1 MYVSHEHTSHSLERN
16 FLVDSKIIQLRRL
29 LIFSKQAFFFY
40 AVVSVTAVPLSF
52 GLLHPGVSWI
62 ATWGLGITATLF
74 TYLFFLLFL
83 SVVIKREFPGNLIE
97 GVLFLSLV
105 GLIRGVLIFFGAQH
119 FDLDDP
125 SALSMRLLNSVI
137 TTLIWLG
144 LSSVLVEANRRYQRR
159 YRAIINQVLIAN
171 MRSSAS
177 LDPSFALVA
186 RDLAKIQGRLQA
198 TYSRSQESL
207 PNPVTASSA
216 AREIREQIDT
226 ALKPLS
232 QRLWLSSIYEYPKLK
247 ILPLLLQATKN
258 LKFPLELLIFIYGI
272 TTIFNYSVT
281 FGVQKGVIRAVSG
294 TACLLIMEL
303 IRRIMITK
311 WQIIKIGVNLTY
323 LIFIGLIVNLAST
336 ISTDALEFQN
346 FLPYYLILAPE
357 VGGLMIVISA
367 LYLAATDREAIL
379 KSLKGQLDSTNALL
393 YLGYASNSAGNVQ
406 LASYLHNSLQSE
418 LSAIALQL
426 ERVAEDPK
434 PGEVDD
440 VLERFSAIVNRSMSE
455 DLLNYLE
462 VPEVRYRR
470 ILKSW
475 VDIAEISDEI
485 DLKIFD
491 DNDRSTLFVQLIQEA
506 ISNAVRKG
514 GAKSIH
520 ISAGYNADVLK
531 VAIRNDGEFD
541 PNTKKGIGQ
550 QWIDRF
556 AVSDWRISSDERGTL
571 LEVDF

>member
-1 MYVSHEHTSHSLERN
+1 M
-16 FLVDSKIIQLRRL
+16 DSEILQLRRL
-29 LIFSKQAFFFY
+29 LIFSKQAFYFF
-40 AVVSVTAVPLSF
+40 APISVTAVPLSF
-52 GLLHPGVSWI
+52 GLLHAGVSWL
-62 ATWGLGITATLF
+62 ATWGLGIASTLI
-74 TYLFFLLFL
+74 TYIYFLYFL
-83 SVVIKREFPGNLIE
+83 YVSRRKYFNHNFLEGAIFLI
-97 GVLFLSLV
+97 LL
-105 GLIRGVLIFFGAQH
+105 GLTRGALIYFGAVY
-119 FDLDDP
+119 FGLDDP
-125 SALSMRLLNSVI
+125 STLWMRLLNSVI

-144 LSSVLVEANRRYQRR
+144 LSSILVEGNRRYQRR

-186 RDLAKIQGRLQA
+186 RDLAKIQVRLQA
-198 TYSRSQESL
+198 TYSKSQEGLS
-207 PNPVTASSA
+207 NRVTASSA

-232 QRLWLSSIYEYPKLK
+232 HRLWLNSIYEYPKLK
-247 ILPLLLQATKN
+247 ILPLLQQATKN
-258 LKFPLELLIFIYGI
+258 LKFPLAILIVIYGV
-272 TTIFNYSVT
+272 TTLFNYSVT
-281 FGVQKGVIRAVSG
+281 FGIQKGVTRALSG
-294 TACLLIMEL
+294 TTCLLIMEL
-303 IRRIMITK
+303 VRRTVIAK
-311 WQIIKIGVNLTY
+311 WQKIRNAINLTY
-323 LIFIGLIVNLAST
+323 LIFIGLLVSLAST
-336 ISTDALEFQN
+336 ISTDALEFRN
-346 FLPYYLILAPE
+346 FLPYYMLLAPE

-367 LYLAATDREAIL
+367 VYLAATDREEIL
-379 KSLKGQLDSTNALL
+379 KSLKGQLDATNAHLHS
-393 YLGYASNSAGNVQ
+393 GYASNSAGNVQ

-434 PGEVDD
+434 SGEVDE

-462 VPEVRYRR
+462 VPEVRYKR

-485 DLKIFD
+485 DLKIFN
-491 DNDRSTLFVQLIQEA
+491 DNNRSTLFVQLIQEA

-520 ISAGYNADVLK
+520 ISAGYRADVLK
-531 VAIRNDGEFD
+531 VAISNDGKFD
-541 PNTKKGIGQ
+541 PNTKKGIGH

-556 AVSDWRISSDERGTL
+556 AVSDWKISADERGTL
-571 LEVDF
+571 LEVDL

>member
-1 MYVSHEHTSHSLERN
+1 M
-16 FLVDSKIIQLRRL
+16 DSKFVQLRRL
-29 LIFSKQAFFFY
+29 LVFSKQAFYFY
-40 AVVSVTAVPLSF
+40 AAISVTAVPLSF
-52 GLLHPGVSWI
+52 GLLHTGVSWI
-62 ATWGLGITATLF
+62 ATWGLGIASTF
-74 TYLFFLLFL
+74 ITYLFFLLFL
-83 SVVIKREFPGNLIE
+83 FANRRRYFVHSLSQVTI
-97 GVLFLSLV
+97 FLLLV
-105 GLIRGVLIFFGAQH
+105 GSIRGVLIFFGAPY
-119 FDLDDP
+119 FGLKDP
-125 SALSMRLLNSVI
+125 SALSMRLLNSIV

-144 LSSVLVEANRRYQRR
+144 LSSILVEGNRRYQRR

-171 MRSSAS
+171 MRTSAS

-186 RDLAKIQGRLQA
+186 RDLAKIQVRLQA
-198 TYSRSQESL
+198 TYSKSQEGLS
-207 PNPVTASSA
+207 NPVTASNA

-232 QRLWLSSIYEYPKLK
+232 HRLWLNSIYEYPKLK

-258 LKFPLELLIFIYGI
+258 LNFPLPLLIFIYGV

-281 FGVQKGVIRAVSG
+281 FGIQKGGIRALAG
-294 TACLLIMEL
+294 TACLLIMEFV
-303 IRRIMITK
+303 RRAVIAK
-311 WQIIKIGVNLTY
+311 WQSIKIAVNLTY
-323 LIFIGLIVNLAST
+323 LIYIGLLVSLAST
-336 ISTDALEFQN
+336 ISTDELQFGT

-367 LYLAATDREAIL
+367 VYLGATDREEIL
-379 KSLKGQLDSTNALL
+379 KSLKGQIDSTNALL
-393 YLGYASNSAGNVQ
+393 NLDFSSNRAGNVQ

-418 LSAIALQL
+418 LNAIALQL

-434 PGEVDD
+434 SGEVDE
-440 VLERFSAIVNRSMSE
+440 VLERFSSIVNRSMSE

-475 VDIAEISDEI
+475 MGIAEITDEI
-485 DLKIFD
+485 DPKIFD
-491 DNDRSTLFVQLIQEA
+491 DNNRSTLFVQLIQEA

-514 GAKSIH
+514 GATSIH
-520 ISAGYNADVLK
+520 ILARYSDDVLK

-541 PNTKKGIGQ
+541 QSTQKGIGHK
-550 QWIDRF
+550 WIDRF
-556 AVSDWRISSDERGTL
+556 AVSDWRVSADEQETL

>member
-1 MYVSHEHTSHSLERN
+1 MDN
-16 FLVDSKIIQLRRL
+16 KIVQLRRL
-29 LIFSKQAFFFY
+29 LIFSKQAFYFY
-40 AVVSVTAVPLSF
+40 AAISVTAVPLSF
-52 GLLHPGVSWI
+52 GLLHTDVNWI
-62 ATWGLGITATLF
+62 ATWGLGITSTLI
-74 TYLFFLLFL
+74 TYFFFLSFLFASRRKYFGRNLFEGITLLLFL
-83 SVVIKREFPGNLIE
+83 
-97 GVLFLSLV
+97 
-105 GLIRGVLIFFGAQH
+105 GLIRGVLIFFGAPY
-119 FDLDDP
+119 FGLDDP
-125 SALSMRLLNSVI
+125 SALSMRLLNSVV

-144 LSSVLVEANRRYQRR
+144 LSSILVEGNRRYQRR

-198 TYSRSQESL
+198 TYSKSQSGL
-207 PNPVTASSA
+207 SNSVTASTA

-232 QRLWLSSIYEYPKLK
+232 HRLWLNSIYEYPKLK

-258 LKFPLELLIFIYGI
+258 LNFPLVLLIVIYGV
-272 TTIFNYSVT
+272 TTLFNYSVT
-281 FGVQKGVIRAVSG
+281 FGIEKGVIRSISG

-303 IRRIMITK
+303 IRRMVITK
-311 WQIIKIGVNLTY
+311 WQKIRIVVNLTY
-323 LIFIGLIVNLAST
+323 LIFIGLLVILTST
-336 ISTDALEFQN
+336 ISTDALEFGN
-346 FLPYYLILAPE
+346 FLPYYVILAPE

-367 LYLAATDREAIL
+367 VQLAATDREEIL
-379 KSLKGQLDSTNALL
+379 KSLKGQLDSTNELL
-393 YLGYASNSAGNVQ
+393 HLGYASNSGGNVQ
-406 LASYLHNSLQSE
+406 LASYLHNSIQSE

-434 PGEVDD
+434 SGEVDD

-462 VPEVRYRR
+462 VPEARYKR

-491 DNDRSTLFVQLIQEA
+491 DNSRSTLFVQLIQEA

-520 ISAGYNADVLK
+520 ISAGYSADVLK
-531 VAIRNDGEFD
+531 VSIRNDGEFD
-541 PNTKKGIGQ
+541 PNTKKGIGH

-556 AVSDWRISSDERGTL
+556 AVSDWRINADERGTL
-571 LEVDF
+571 LEVEF

>member
-1 MYVSHEHTSHSLERN
+1 
-16 FLVDSKIIQLRRL
+16 VDNKIVQLRRPL
-29 LIFSKQAFFFY
+29 VFSKQAFLFY
-40 AVVSVTAVPLSF
+40 AAVSITAVPLSF
-52 GLLHPGVSWI
+52 GLLHAGVSWL
-62 ATWGLGITATLF
+62 ATWGLGITSTLV

-83 SVVIKREFPGNLIE
+83 IAIQRKHFSHSLFEGIIFLI
-97 GVLFLSLV
+97 FL
-105 GLIRGVLIFFGAQH
+105 GLIRGALIFYGAAIFG
-119 FDLDDP
+119 LEDP
-125 SALSMRLLNSVI
+125 SALRMRLLNSAV

-144 LSSVLVEANRRYQRR
+144 LSSILVEGNRRYQRR

-186 RDLAKIQGRLQA
+186 RDLAKIQVRLQA
-198 TYSRSQESL
+198 TYSKSQEGIS
-207 PNPVTASSA
+207 NPVIASSA
-216 AREIREQIDT
+216 AREIREQIDN

-232 QRLWLSSIYEYPKLK
+232 HRLWLNSIYEYPKLR
-247 ILPLLLQATKN
+247 ILSLLIQATKN
-258 LKFPLELLIFIYGI
+258 LNFPLALLIIIYGV
-272 TTIFNYSVT
+272 TTTFNYSVT
-281 FGVQKGVIRAVSG
+281 FGIQKGVIRALTG

-303 IRRIMITK
+303 VRRAVIAK
-311 WQIIKIGVNLTY
+311 WQRIKIAANLTY
-323 LIFIGLIVNLAST
+323 LVFIGLFVSLAST
-336 ISTDALEFQN
+336 ISTDALEIGN
-346 FLPYYLILAPE
+346 FLPYYMILAPE

-367 LYLAATDREAIL
+367 VYLAATDREEIL
-379 KSLKGQLDSTNALL
+379 KSLRGQLDSTNALL
-393 YLGYASNSAGNVQ
+393 HIGYASNTAGNVQ

-434 PGEVDD
+434 SGEVDE

-475 VDIAEISDEI
+475 VGIAEISDEI
-485 DLKIFD
+485 DIKIFD
-491 DNDRSTLFVQLIQEA
+491 DNSRSTLFVQLIQEA

-514 GAKSIH
+514 GAKSIQ
-520 ISAGYNADVLK
+520 ITAVYSADVLK
-531 VAIRNDGEFD
+531 VAIRNDGAFD
-541 PNTKKGIGQ
+541 PNTKKGIGH

-556 AVSDWRISSDERGTL
+556 AVSDWRISADMRGTL

>member
-1 MYVSHEHTSHSLERN
+1 MDN
-16 FLVDSKIIQLRRL
+16 KIIQIRRL
-29 LIFSKQAFFFY
+29 LIFSKQGFYFY
-40 AVVSVTAVPLSF
+40 AAVSVTAVPLSF
-52 GLLHPGVSWI
+52 GLLRAEVSWI
-62 ATWGLGITATLF
+62 STWGLGITTTLI

-83 SVVIKREFPGNLIE
+83 SARRRIYLAHNLLE
-97 GVLFLSLV
+97 GAMFLLLL
-105 GLIRGVLIFFGAQH
+105 GLIRGVLIFFGAPY
-119 FDLDDP
+119 FGLDDP
-125 SALSMRLLNSVI
+125 SALSMRLLNSVV

-144 LSSVLVEANRRYQRR
+144 LSSILVEGNRRYQRR

-171 MRSSAS
+171 MRSSTS

-186 RDLAKIQGRLQA
+186 RDLAKIQVRLQA
-198 TYSRSQESL
+198 TYSKSQESAS
-207 PNPVTASSA
+207 NPVTASSA

-232 QRLWLSSIYEYPKLK
+232 HRLWLSSIYEYPKLK
-247 ILPLLLQATKN
+247 IFPLLLQATKN
-258 LKFPLELLIFIYGI
+258 LNFPLEMLMLIYGI

-281 FGVQKGVIRAVSG
+281 FGFQKGVIRALAG
-294 TACLLIMEL
+294 TACLLSMEL
-303 IRRIMITK
+303 VRRTVITK
-311 WQIIKIGVNLTY
+311 WQKIRIGVNLTY
-323 LIFIGLIVNLAST
+323 LIFVGLIVSSAST
-336 ISTDALEFQN
+336 ISTDALEFGN
-346 FLPYYLILAPE
+346 FLPYYMILAPE
-357 VGGLMIVISA
+357 IGGLMIVISA
-367 LYLAATDREAIL
+367 VYLAATDREEIL

-393 YLGYASNSAGNVQ
+393 HVGYASNSAGNVQ

-434 PGEVDD
+434 SGEVDE

-462 VPEVRYRR
+462 VPEARYRR

-485 DLKIFD
+485 DLKIFN

-520 ISAGYNADVLK
+520 ISAGYSDDVLR

-541 PNTKKGIGQ
+541 PNTRKGIGH

-556 AVSDWRISSDERGTL
+556 AVSDWRIRADARGTL
-571 LEVDF
+571 LEVDL